1 MENQRLRVVAWNCAG
16 GFHRKVTAL
25 TAIGADIAIL
35 SEVPNNCAA
44 LVKGDASGAW
54 IGTNPDYG
62 LAVVGMNG
70 WQIER
75 IDPIIEERL
84 FLPVRAVR
92 GSEERHLIGV
102 CVKKDE
108 NYVAPTLGAMSKLS
122 SFISKNAA
130 ILAGDFNQLVSF
142 DARRQPDAKF
152 ARVLD
157 VLDRL
162 GLVSAWHGHHGER
175 FGAENASTYFHQWK
189 RVQGFHIDYV
199 FVPNSIAVS
208 SAVLGSYDE
217 FVTTRLSDHV
227 PLTVDLC

>member
-1 MENQRLRVVAWNCAG
+1 M
-16 GFHRKVTAL
+16 
-25 TAIGADIAIL
+25 
-35 SEVPNNCAA
+35 
-44 LVKGDASGAW
+44 
-54 IGTNPDYG
+54 
-62 LAVVGMNG
+62 
-70 WQIER
+70 
-75 IDPIIEERL
+75 
-84 FLPVRAVR
+84 
-92 GSEERHLIGV
+92 
-102 CVKKDE
+102 
-108 NYVAPTLGAMSKLS
+108 
-122 SFISKNAA
+122 
-130 ILAGDFNQLVSF
+130 VSF